1 MRRSYQSMPFAQ
13 GLSSWEAWSHRMDLI
28 EVRDQMEV
36 VYDQRIRSSE
46 IVAAEQGV
54 CADRK

>member
-1 MRRSYQSMPFAQ
+1 
-13 GLSSWEAWSHRMDLI
+13 MDLI